1 MNNYT
6 LFFRMD
12 ITTPEAQPT
21 AEQMDLYMQQWN
33 EWIESINANNQLEGG
48 THLSKQ
54 GRVLRPKGIM
64 TDGCYMEKKE
74 SVAGYIVISA
84 KNINDA
90 TAIAQNCPI
99 LQGEGTSVEIR
110 QCVGM

>member
-21 AEQMDLYMQQWN
+21 AEQMDLYMLQWN
-33 EWIESINANNQLEGG
+33 DWIKSISDNNRLEGG

-54 GRVLRPKGIM
+54 GRVLRPNGM
-64 TDGCYMEKKE
+64 TDGCYTEKNE

-84 KNINDA
+84 NTINDA

-99 LQGEGTSVEIR
+99 LQGKGTSVEIR

>member
-1 MNNYT
+1 MNSYT

-21 AEQMDLYMQQWN
+21 AAQMETYMQQWGQ
-33 EWIESINANNQLEGG
+33 WISSIEDNGQLEGG

-54 GRVLRPKGIM
+54 GRVLRPKNTM
-64 TDGCYMEKKE
+64 ADGPYTEQNE
-74 SVAGYIVISA
+74 SVAGYIVVAA

-90 TAIAQNCPI
+90 TAIAQLCPI

>member
-1 MNNYT
+1 MNSYA

-21 AEQMDLYMQQWN
+21 PEQMETYMQQWG
-33 EWIESINANNQLEGG
+33 EWISGIEANNQIEGG

-54 GRVLRPKGIM
+54 GRVLRQQSVM
-64 TDGCYMEKKE
+64 TDGPYAEKNE

-90 TAIAQNCPI
+90 TAIANSCPI
-99 LQGEGTSVEIR
+99 LQGKGTSVEIR